1 MTINFNNKFYS
12 LKAIKNSV
20 DAYKELAVFTVE
32 KNKNNIS
39 VKITDIDNEVK
50 DILKDEFCNY
60 VLNEHKKNENR

>member
-1 MTINFNNKFYS
+1 MTINFNSKLYN

-60 VLNEHKKNENR
+60 VLSEHKKNENK